1 MQDETQS
8 ICFFFKFLK
17 VLLSDAALS
26 DRITY
31 NNFRKHTYK
40 GLFDLFH

>member
-1 MQDETQS
+1 MQGETQS

-17 VLLSDAALS
+17 VLLFDTALF

-31 NNFRKHTYK
+31 DNSI
-40 GLFDLFH
+40 